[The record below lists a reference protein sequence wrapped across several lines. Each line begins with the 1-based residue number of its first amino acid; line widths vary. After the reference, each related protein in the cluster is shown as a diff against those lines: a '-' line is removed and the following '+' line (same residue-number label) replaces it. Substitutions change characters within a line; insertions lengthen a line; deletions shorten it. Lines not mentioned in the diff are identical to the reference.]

1 MISLRRK
8 LLQVEA
14 ENLGLQERLSGSLVQ
29 AAAAVSG
36 ASGTNGAEALK
47 LVVDVQHRDIE
58 ILRDRLASAD
68 RAAAS
73 ANMDCIIHVAN
84 CRAAVAI
91 AAAVPLPLRPL
102 LQACASLQYGLEVQV

>member
-29 AAAAVSG
+29 TAALSG

-84 CRAAVAI
+84 CQAAVAV
-91 AAAVPLPLRPL
+91 AAAVPLPLRRL
-102 LQACASLQYGLEVQV
+102 LQAYASLQYGLDVQV

>member
-29 AAAAVSG
+29 AAAVSG

-84 CRAAVAI
+84 CRAAVAV
-91 AAAVPLPLRPL
+91 AAAVPLPLRRL
-102 LQACASLQYGLEVQV
+102 LQACASLQYGLDVQV